1 MPILPI
7 QETPCQALAGP
18 RYQGGRPPAP
28 TGMGAVSIPGI
39 GVVDT
44 KWLLIAAAVVV
55 ALILIRGR
63 RKRRRIHAKRII
75 RRVTEY

>member
-7 QETPCQALAGP
+7 QETPCQALIGTRYRAGN
-18 RYQGGRPPAP
+18 PPVR
-28 TGMGAVSIPGI
+28 TGMGAISIPGI
-39 GVVDT
+39 GVIDT